1 MDESSSEG
9 EADAPADDDDDIPYP
24 LDGKFKDEADKA
36 RIQSLSQLE
45 QEKILSERA
54 DDSLRRQQ
62 QIQLRQKIKEQEREK
77 ERLEGRNKRKAAA
90 ADLDDES
97 RRATRPKTK
106 RDEAM
111 ESLKRSRENNRKRE
125 VTRRLPT
132 SRSHSPGS
140 SDKDAEG
147 ESEVEWDDRPRTTGG
162 SREEPLAEMHDI
174 EHIRVGRSR
183 FAECCFFPGFEEAI
197 TGCFVRVCVGTDR
210 DGRPLYRMALIKGL
224 ASLDT
229 TLDRLC

>member
-1 MDESSSEG
+1 MDESSSESD
-9 EADAPADDDDDIPYP
+9 ADAPADDDDDIPYP
-24 LDGKFKDEADKA
+24 LEGTFKDEADKA
-36 RIQSLSQLE
+36 HIQSLPQLE
-45 QEKILSERA
+45 QEKILFERA
-54 DDSLRRQQ
+54 EDNIRRQQ

-111 ESLKRSRENNRKRE
+111 ERFKRARENNRRRD
-125 VTRRLPT
+125 VTRRFPT
-132 SRSHSPGS
+132 SRSRSPGS

-147 ESEVEWDDRPRTTGG
+147 ESEAEWDDHPRTTSGA
-162 SREEPLAEMHDI
+162 REEPLAEMRDI
-174 EHIRVGRSR
+174 EHVRIGRSR
-183 FAECCFFPGFEEAI
+183 FAECCFYPGFEEAI

-210 DGRPLYRMALIKGL
+210 DGHPLYRMALIKGTPSFGYRFEL
-224 ASLDT
+224 V
-229 TLDRLC
+229 R